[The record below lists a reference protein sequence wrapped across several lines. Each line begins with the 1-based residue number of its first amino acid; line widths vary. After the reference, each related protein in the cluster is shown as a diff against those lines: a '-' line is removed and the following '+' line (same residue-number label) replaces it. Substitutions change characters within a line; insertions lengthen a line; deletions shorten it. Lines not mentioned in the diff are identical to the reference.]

1 MSSFGRIDQ
10 GSVGKGI
17 QVTADGKPE
26 AKAGGITLDWAT
38 VAAQAST
45 DATWEENVVLKV
57 GKKGQRYGQV
67 VCRITASGKFGPYD
81 PAASDGR
88 QTLAVGDC
96 YILNRSVLEEE
107 RMSDHPEAIEGG
119 LCFLNRILNSGAGTH
134 TLAAGP
140 TLAELLAAF
149 PRLRLVKD

>member
-17 QVTADGKPE
+17 QVSADGRPE
-26 AKAGGITLDWAT
+26 AKTGGITIDWST
-38 VAAQAST
+38 RTAQAST
-45 DATWEENVVLKV
+45 DAVWEENVTLKV
-57 GKKGQRYGQV
+57 GKKGYRYGQV
-67 VCRITASGKFGPYD
+67 MCRITASGKFGAYD

-88 QTLAVGDC
+88 QTLAQGDC
-96 YILNRSVLEEE
+96 VILNRSVLEDE
-107 RMSDHPEAIEGG
+107 RMSDHPEAIVGG
-119 LCFLNRILNSGAGTH
+119 DVFLDRIIHSGTGTH

-149 PRLRLVKD
+149 PRLQPTKD

>member
-17 QVTADGKPE
+17 QVSANGRPLS
-26 AKAGGITLDWAT
+26 KAGGITVDWAT

-57 GKKGQRYGQV
+57 GKKGMRYGQV
-67 VCRITASGKFGPYD
+67 VTLITASGKYGPYD

-88 QTLAVGDC
+88 QTLTRGSC
-96 YILNRSVLEEE
+96 FILNKSVLEEE
-107 RMSDHPEAIEGG
+107 RMSDHPHAIYGG
-119 LCFLNRILNSGAGTH
+119 QCFIGRILNSGVATH
-134 TLAAGP
+134 TLALGP
-140 TLAELLAAF
+140 TEAEVLAAF
-149 PRLRLVKD
+149 PELHPVRD